1 MTVQGRLDSA
11 TAPKLEAEL
20 APLLDAPA
28 ITSLVL
34 RLDGLQYVSSAGIR
48 CLIRARKA
56 MEARGGRVAIVNPQ
70 PAVRRVLEIV
80 KALPPDQ
87 VFADHAELDTHL
99 DATQRQER

>member
-1 MTVQGRLDSA
+1 MTVKGRLDSA
-11 TAPKLEAEL
+11 TAPKLEAAL

-87 VFADHAELDTHL
+87 VFADQAELDTLL
-99 DATQRQER
+99 DATQRRAR